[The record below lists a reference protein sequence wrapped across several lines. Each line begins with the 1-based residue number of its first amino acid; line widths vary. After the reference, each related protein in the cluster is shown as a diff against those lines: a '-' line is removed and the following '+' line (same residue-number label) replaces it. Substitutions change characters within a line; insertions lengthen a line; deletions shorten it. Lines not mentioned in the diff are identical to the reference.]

1 MYQSQPPGHEAQVA
15 SSGEHQHFIG
25 MNRRLEHLYELG
37 VLRVRLQ
44 ADEGGLPTFVAMP
57 DKPLN
62 LLAPTDYY
70 RACAMITI
78 IDSRHKRRTHLA

>member
-15 SSGEHQHFIG
+15 SYGKHENFT
-25 MNRRLEHLYELG
+25 MNRRLEQLYELG

-44 ADEGGLPTFVAMP
+44 ADEEGFPTFFAMP

-70 RACAMITI
+70 RVCAMIAI
-78 IDSRHKRRTHLA
+78 IDSRHKGRTHLA